1 MIIRSVEMLNFMPY
15 VGEQKVSFDTSKEH
29 PVVLIYGENNR
40 GKSSLFS
47 AIKWSL
53 YGEHIDRTGRKT
65 PEENIL
71 NDSAFDAGVRT
82 FAVTIAL
89 ESDGDSYLIQRTS
102 EVNADRD
109 GNRTSTKQKV
119 TMRKNANFVE
129 HVEIQ
134 PTINQIMNK
143 EISIF
148 FLCDME
154 VLEDYEKLVKD
165 DKLAAEGIKNAIE
178 DILGVPA
185 IVAVREGLKAVSSD
199 AFVEIKKNS
208 ESSKESTRIQNEI
221 AMEEEKFNKAKS
233 ELGKAIV
240 RLQAKEKE
248 KEDLD
253 KLLSK
258 HEQSAEL
265 IGIEKTLL
273 DQEESDLKEIERLRV
288 EIQLA
293 MRESW
298 WLPISHLV
306 ESKYAET
313 QNATEIAASRN
324 STLSAKN
331 SRLMALSLSMESG
344 SCGECGQGIPD
355 AGKMEIQNQIEKLKV
370 EITELQ
376 IPMVPSLE
384 SLMEESKKLARFR
397 VPPKAALIRSH
408 EKSIRLLLN
417 ENMKRRQRLR
427 DISSQLDGIDKSEVQ
442 QLNTKRHTVTLEL
455 GITLTA
461 IKAENAKASD
471 AEKEITA
478 LQSKFSKLQSVV
490 DVNEITIEH
499 AISSYLALVFEK
511 AVQNFRETTKREV
524 ERAASEIF
532 KKLVSKNAFSNL
544 EINENYGLRLV
555 DDSGRSFDHRGAGV
569 EQVVALSLILA
580 LGRKAVRSGCLV
592 LDTPFARLDE
602 VHRDNILKYLPL
614 ESEQV
619 ILLLQSGEKLS
630 RSASE
635 DLLPRVANHYQISI
649 GDSPKES
656 FIRQAD

>member
-47 AIKWSL
+47 AIKWSM

-89 ESDGDSYLIQRTS
+89 ESDGDSYLIQRSS
-102 EVNADRD
+102 EVNVDRD

-199 AFVEIKKNS
+199 AFIEIKKNS

-233 ELGKAIV
+233 ELGKAIA

-248 KEDLD
+248 KEER
-253 KLLSK
+253 SK
-258 HEQSAEL
+258 
-265 IGIEKTLL
+265 
-273 DQEESDLKEIERLRV
+273 ERR
-288 EIQLA
+288 
-293 MRESW
+293 R
-298 WLPISHLV
+298 
-306 ESKYAET
+306 KYA
-313 QNATEIAASRN
+313 ISN
-324 STLSAKN
+324 SLD
-331 SRLMALSLSMESG
+331 E
-344 SCGECGQGIPD
+344 
-355 AGKMEIQNQIEKLKV
+355 
-370 EITELQ
+370 
-376 IPMVPSLE
+376 
-384 SLMEESKKLARFR
+384 AR
-397 VPPKAALIRSH
+397 
-408 EKSIRLLLN
+408 
-417 ENMKRRQRLR
+417 
-427 DISSQLDGIDKSEVQ
+427 
-442 QLNTKRHTVTLEL
+442 
-455 GITLTA
+455 
-461 IKAENAKASD
+461 
-471 AEKEITA
+471 
-478 LQSKFSKLQSVV
+478 
-490 DVNEITIEH
+490 
-499 AISSYLALVFEK
+499 LALRTILPGE
-511 AVQNFRETTKREV
+511 
-524 ERAASEIF
+524 AS
-532 KKLVSKNAFSNL
+532 
-544 EINENYGLRLV
+544 
-555 DDSGRSFDHRGAGV
+555 
-569 EQVVALSLILA
+569 LA
-580 LGRKAVRSGCLV
+580 
-592 LDTPFARLDE
+592 
-602 VHRDNILKYLPL
+602 
-614 ESEQV
+614 
-619 ILLLQSGEKLS
+619 
-630 RSASE
+630 
-635 DLLPRVANHYQISI
+635 SI
-649 GDSPKES
+649 H
-656 FIRQAD
+656 

>member
-1 MIIRSVEMLNFMPY
+1 MQNFMPY

-47 AIKWSL
+47 AIKWSM

-65 PEENIL
+65 PEESIL
-71 NDSAFDAGVRT
+71 NDSAFDAGART
-82 FAVTIAL
+82 FSVTIAL
-89 ESDGDSYLIQRTS
+89 ESDGDSYLIQRSS
-102 EVNADRD
+102 EVNVDRD
-109 GNRTSTKQKV
+109 GNRISTKQKV

-185 IVAVREGLKAVSSD
+185 IVAVREGLNAVSSD
-199 AFVEIKKNS
+199 ALVEIKKNS
-208 ESSKESTRIQNEI
+208 DSSKESTRIQNEI
-221 AMEEEKFNKAKS
+221 ALKEGEFKKAKS
-233 ELGKAIV
+233 ELAKAI
-240 RLQAKEKE
+240 AKFKEKE
-248 KEDLD
+248 IVKEELD
-253 KLLSK
+253 KLLTK

-273 DQEESDLKEIERLRV
+273 DQEANDLKEIERLRL
-288 EIQLA
+288 EILLA

-656 FIRQAD
+656 FIRKAV

>member
-47 AIKWSL
+47 AIKWSM

-71 NDSAFDAGVRT
+71 NDSAFDAGERT
-82 FAVTIAL
+82 FSVTIAL

-102 EVNADRD
+102 EVNVDRD
-109 GNRTSTKQKV
+109 GKRISTKQKV
-119 TMRKNANFVE
+119 TMRKNSNFVE

-185 IVAVREGLKAVSSD
+185 IVAVREGLNAVSSD
-199 AFVEIKKNS
+199 ALVEIKKNS
-208 ESSKESTRIQNEI
+208 DSSKESTRIQNEI
-221 AMEEEKFNKAKS
+221 ALKEGEFKKAKS
-233 ELGKAIV
+233 ELGKAI
-240 RLQAKEKE
+240 AKFKEKE
-248 KEDLD
+248 LIKEELD
-253 KLLSK
+253 KLLTK

-273 DQEESDLKEIERLRV
+273 DQEASDLKEIERLRL
-288 EIQLA
+288 EILLA

-313 QNATEIAASRN
+313 QTATEIAASRN

-331 SRLMALSLSMESG
+331 SRLKALSESLESG
-344 SCGECGQGIPD
+344 SCGECGQSIPD
-355 AGKMEIQNQIEKLKV
+355 AGKMEIQDQIEKLKV

-384 SLMEESKKLARFR
+384 SLMEESKKLGRFR
-397 VPPKAALIRSH
+397 VPPKAAIIRSH

-417 ENMKRRQRLR
+417 ENMKRRQRLK
-427 DISSQLDGIDKSEVQ
+427 DISGQLDGIDKSEVQ
-442 QLNTKRHTVTLEL
+442 QLNAKRHTVATEI
-455 GITLTA
+455 GITLKS
-461 IKAENAKASD
+461 IKDENFKASE

-478 LQSKFSKLQSVV
+478 LQVKFSKIQSVV

-524 ERAASEIF
+524 EKAASEIF

-630 RSASE
+630 RSASD
-635 DLLPRVANHYQISI
+635 DLLPRVANSYQISI
-649 GDSPKES
+649 GKSPKES
-656 FIRQAD
+656 FIRKAV